1 MSSFVVAN
9 VLAGMPVADM
19 DTAIDWYTRL
29 LGRSPDARPMPGLAD
44 WHFPHQQTLQLV
56 LDTGRAG
63 GGIVTL
69 HVADIAAARDALAR
83 EGIHVDLDDTTSDKV
98 EFGQLTDPDGNSVS
112 LVEPFPDFQPTAS
125 H

>member
-9 VLAGMPVADM
+9 VLAGIPVADRG
-19 DTAIDWYTRL
+19 TAIDWYTRL
-29 LGRSPDARPMPGLAD
+29 LGRGPDARPMPGLAD

-83 EGIHVDLDDTTSDKV
+83 EGIHVDLDDTTSDEV

>member
-1 MSSFVVAN
+1 MSSLVVAD
-9 VLAGMPVADM
+9 VLAGIPVGDM
-19 DTAIDWYTRL
+19 GTAIDRYARL
-29 LGRSPDARPMPGLAD
+29 LGRDPDARPMPGLAD

-83 EGIHVDLDDTTSDKV
+83 EDIHVDLDEITSDKV
-98 EFGQLTDPDGNSVS
+98 TFEQVSDPDGNSVS
-112 LVEPFPDFQPTAS
+112 LVEPFPDFRPTAG

>member
-1 MSSFVVAN
+1 MSSLVVAN
-9 VLAGMPVADM
+9 VLAGIPVGDM
-19 DTAIDWYTRL
+19 DAAIDWYTRL
-29 LGRSPDARPMPGLAD
+29 LGRSPDAQPMPGLAD
-44 WHFPHQQTLQLV
+44 WNFPNQQTLQLV

-83 EGIHVDLDDTTSDKV
+83 EDIHLDLDDTTSNKV
-98 EFGQLTDPDGNSVS
+98 EFGQLTDPDGNSIS
-112 LVEPFPDFQPTAS
+112 LIEPLPGFLPTAS

>member
-1 MSSFVVAN
+1 MSSLVVAN
-9 VLAGMPVADM
+9 VLAGIPVGDM
-19 DTAIDWYTRL
+19 DAAIDWYTRL
-29 LGRSPDARPMPGLAD
+29 LGRRPDAQPMPGLAD
-44 WHFPHQQTLQLV
+44 WNFPNQQTLQLV

-83 EGIHVDLDDTTSDKV
+83 EDIHLDLDDTTSNKV
-98 EFGQLTDPDGNSVS
+98 EFGQLTDPDGNSIS
-112 LVEPFPDFQPTAS
+112 LIEPLPGFLPTAS